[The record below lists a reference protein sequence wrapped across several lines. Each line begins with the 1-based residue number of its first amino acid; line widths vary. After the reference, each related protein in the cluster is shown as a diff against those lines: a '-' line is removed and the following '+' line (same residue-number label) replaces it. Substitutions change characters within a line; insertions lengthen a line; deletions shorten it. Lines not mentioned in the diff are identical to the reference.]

1 MKITAVLARPAAKIT
16 VNDAL
21 KALGGLLFDEEF
33 CSKHGGVLNLCMN
46 SIDCSIRSLWSMVQS
61 TLDNLLDKITLA
73 DLSNSENQAAISF
86 QSLIVTN
93 PN

>member
-33 CSKHGGVLNLCMN
+33 YSKHVGALNLCMN

-61 TLDNLLDKITLA
+61 ALDNLLDNIILV
-73 DLSNSENQAAISF
+73 DFSNSKNQAATSF
-86 QSLIVTN
+86 QPLIKTN